1 MLLTSSKCFQ
11 ATGLLLP
18 LLLMLLACDS
28 PATEGST
35 ALNYPDEKIS
45 LNSQLAAS
53 LADKIRQEANVSI
66 DDGLELS
73 LWASDSLVTDPIAIS
88 VAPDGRVFYTS
99 ATRQR
104 NSEFDIRG
112 HRDWIT
118 ASISFQTIEERR
130 DFLRAT
136 FAPDSSQSQR
146 FLQDLNKDGVLDW
159 RDLAVEKERV
169 WFVSDQDLD
178 GVADQAQL
186 YLEDF
191 GDEVTDV
198 ANGLTYHQG
207 EVYIG
212 VAPDLWRTKDTD
224 GDGIADTKTSI
235 SHGYAVHIGFSGHG
249 MSGVT
254 VGPLGRIWW
263 GIGDIGMN
271 VVDKSGKHWKY
282 PNRGVVVRSQPD
294 GSDFEVFAMGVRN
307 THEFVFD
314 EYGNLISVD
323 NDGDHPGE
331 RERLVYLI
339 DGSDT
344 GWRINWQFGKYTDP
358 SNNDYKVWMDE
369 QLHLPRWE
377 GQAAYILPT
386 ITNYVNGPTGMVYNP
401 GTALGPDWYRH
412 FFVAEFRG
420 SPTNSPIHAFTL
432 EADGAGFQL
441 GKSKEIAKGLL
452 PTGIDWTADGSLL
465 FADWI
470 NGWGP
475 KEQGRIWKLDVP
487 ADQQLPIRKATQAL
501 LQADFSDSQAEALA
515 DLLAH
520 QDQRVR
526 QKAQLELAGR
536 GKKQFP
542 LLLSVAQSANNQLA
556 RIHALW
562 GMTQLA
568 RGNEKLAAQ
577 FLPFLQDKDPEIIAQ
592 AAKLI
597 GDIRYGGAGEA
608 LLPLLQH
615 PAPRVRFF
623 ATEALGR
630 TADAAAVPAIIALLR
645 ANDDQDT
652 WLRAGAMIALGRIGQ
667 AAPLA
672 ALKDDP
678 SKAVRTAA
686 VVALR
691 RMESPAIAVFLQDAD
706 EYIVAEAARGINDD
720 FSIEAAL
727 PALAACLDD
736 ERLVSEV
743 VLRRAINANNR
754 LGGEEHYQ
762 RLIRFAAKPTAPEA
776 MRAEAIHTLA
786 HWANPSVFD
795 RVDGRYRGSAPRS
808 STALA
813 QAISSELPALL
824 SSPSA
829 AVKAATILAAGQL
842 NTQAAIP
849 QLRQLLQTDQAAS
862 VRAAAL
868 QSLHQLQ
875 AEGLTAD
882 ITRALADRESSVRA
896 KGLEILP
903 TSAIPSADAVALYT
917 NILQKGSLNE
927 QQTALQG
934 LGKIQ
939 DTAASNLLAQLV
951 QKMSSGKL
959 APALQLELL
968 EALEQQ
974 KESQLIAQLATYTD
988 KLPGDY
994 GLFRTTLAG
1003 GDIDRGRTL
1012 FYESEAAQ
1020 CVRCHAVWEYG
1031 GNVGPGLEG
1040 IGKQLSRAELLEAL
1054 IRPSARIA
1062 PGYETLIVTLKDSS
1076 AVSGTLLSRNRQ
1088 GLKLQIGKEDIL
1100 QISNQDLLETESLPS
1115 SMPSAETKLSK
1126 REIRD
1131 IIAFL
1136 ESLG

>member
-1 MLLTSSKCFQ
+1 MPVRPFLKLNVLAACLAVAFLAVACGTESAPSD
-11 ATGLLLP
+11 P
-18 LLLMLLACDS
+18 L
-28 PATEGST
+28 
-35 ALNYPDEKIS
+35 YPDEKIS
-45 LNSQLAAS
+45 LNGQLAAS
-53 LADKIRQEANVSI
+53 LAGKIRQEVNVSV
-66 DDGLELS
+66 DEALELS

-88 VAPDGRVFYTS
+88 VAADGRVFYTS

-104 NSEFDIRG
+104 NSEFDVRG

-118 ASISFQTIEERR
+118 ASISFQTVEDRR
-130 DFLRAT
+130 AFLKAT
-136 FAPDSSQSQR
+136 FSERSDQSQR
-146 FLQDLNKDGVLDW
+146 FLKDLNEDGVLDW
-159 RDLAVEKERV
+159 RDLAVEKEKV
-169 WFVSDQDLD
+169 WFVTDQDMD

-212 VAPDLWRTKDTD
+212 VAPDLWRTKDTN

-235 SHGYAVHIGFSGHG
+235 SNGYAVHIGFSGHG

-331 RERLVYLI
+331 QERLVYLI

-358 SNNDYKVWMDE
+358 TNNTYKVWMDE
-369 QLHLPRWE
+369 QLHIPRWE

-386 ITNYVNGPTGMVYNP
+386 ITNYINGPTGMLYNP
-401 GTALGPDWYRH
+401 GTALGPDWYSH

-432 EADGAGFQL
+432 EPAGAGFQL
-441 GKSKEIAKGLL
+441 GTSKEIAKGLL
-452 PTGIDWTADGSLL
+452 PTGMDWTAEGSLL

-475 KEQGRIWKLDVP
+475 KEQGRIWKLDIP
-487 ADQQLPIRKATQAL
+487 AEQQLPIRKSTQAL
-501 LQADFSDSQAEALA
+501 LQADFSDKTPAELA
-515 DLLAH
+515 ELLAH
-520 QDQRVR
+520 QDQRLR
-526 QKAQLELAGR
+526 QKAQFALVDRGR
-536 GKKQFP
+536 KQFP
-542 LLLSVAQSANNQLA
+542 VLLAVAKSSTIQLA

-568 RGNEKLAAQ
+568 RKDEKLAAQ
-577 FLPFLQDKDPEIIAQ
+577 LTPFLQDQDPEIIAQ
-592 AAKLI
+592 TAKLI
-597 GDIRYGGAGEA
+597 GDIRYAKAGDA
-608 LLPLLQH
+608 LIALLQH
-615 PAPRVRFF
+615 PEPRVRFF

-630 TADAAAVPAIIALLR
+630 TAQATAVEAILELVR
-645 ANDDQDT
+645 ANNDQDT
-652 WLRAGAMIALGRIGQ
+652 WLRAAAMIALGRIGQ
-667 AAPLA
+667 AEPLA
-672 ALKDDP
+672 ALTNDP

-691 RMESPAIAVFLQDAD
+691 RMESPAIAAFLQDTD

-727 PALAACLDD
+727 PALARCLDED
-736 ERLVSEV
+736 RFKTEAL
-743 VLRRAINANNR
+743 LRRAINANNR
-754 LGGEEHYQ
+754 LGAAEHYQ
-762 RLIRFAAKPTAPEA
+762 RLIRFAANEKAAEN

-786 HWANPSVFD
+786 NWGAPSVFD
-795 RVDGRYRGSAPRS
+795 RVDGRYRGVVQRETEKLASAIGSYLPDL
-808 STALA
+808 LA
-813 QAISSELPALL
+813 NN
-824 SSPSA
+824 SPT
-829 AVKAATILAAGQL
+829 VKAAAIIAAGQL
-842 NTQAAIP
+842 GVSTSIP
-849 QLRQLLQTDQAAS
+849 QLRTLLQKDKAAS

-875 AEGLTAD
+875 ATDLTAD
-882 ITRALADRESSVRA
+882 ITLALADRESSVRA

-903 TSAIPSADAVALYT
+903 TSAIPAAEAVSLYAQ
-917 NILQKGSLNE
+917 ILNKGGIAE
-927 QQTALQG
+927 QQTALEG
-934 LGKIQ
+934 LGRIQ
-939 DTAASNLLAQLV
+939 DPSATILLRQMT
-951 QKMSSGKL
+951 QKMTKGKL
-959 APALQLELL
+959 AKELHLELL
-968 EALEQQ
+968 EAIEQHQEKELLANLEAY
-974 KESQLIAQLATYTD
+974 AQTLG
-988 KLPGDY
+988 GDY
-994 GLFRTTLAG
+994 GLFHTTLAG
-1003 GDIDRGRTL
+1003 GNQSNGHSL
-1012 FYESEAAQ
+1012 FYESEVAQ
-1020 CVRCHAVWEYG
+1020 CIRCHTIWEYG
-1031 GNVGPGLEG
+1031 GNAGPGLEG
-1040 IGKQLSRAELLEAL
+1040 IRHRMSRTELLEAL
-1054 IRPSARIA
+1054 IRPSAKIA
-1062 PGYETLIVTLKDSS
+1062 DGYETVIVTLKDSS
-1076 AVSGTLLSRNRQ
+1076 AVSGTILAREAGS
-1088 GLKLQIGKEDIL
+1088 LKLSIGKEDIL
-1100 QISNQDLLETESLPS
+1100 HLPKEQILEVESLPS
-1115 SMPSAETKLSK
+1115 SMPSMESKLSK